1 MAWND
6 EADRLRQGPARRA
19 IDMAPVSQAIDEGV
33 DSYGDAAEAGGRRIA
48 SMTSTATRGSAPSP
62 QFEPAEFAINQRTGE
77 IALPNGEVIKANA
90 PLILQLA
97 TLQSEDGRP
106 LPTMSADKMES
117 LRQKGFRPYSQTAM
131 RTTVEGI
138 PTESAFWGEAIAAG
152 KGTLGLMAS
161 AVDAMIG
168 NDDPSNS
175 WSRAQEAYAESQTIG
190 EAKASQ
196 GRWYSGWDSFLSGL
210 GQTVGNI
217 GGTVVG
223 AVPVAAG
230 TAAAGAIS
238 GAGVGAIPGGA
249 FGAGLA
255 VSGFGAGFGE
265 QATEFYESA
274 VEAMGKMS
282 PDQLR
287 EESPI
292 YREILAENPDMD
304 HEEAVREIAIRG
316 ARVAG
321 ATGGA
326 IGAAEG
332 LVGGRLAAN
341 LLGRMGFSR
350 ALLGRGADAVEKS
363 PGRLAAAGRFAGR
376 AGVAGAASGA
386 SEMAESMLG
395 QSAGAQ
401 ATGIG
406 STDPMSYASADEFW
420 QGTLSG
426 ILLGGLGGRARRA
439 PGALET
445 GELQNSTTGSD
456 VAAGFQQSPDTNSAW
471 SQSAQVPDGALD
483 GPAALQRRGGINQF
497 TPSAPI
503 PRDPAT
509 QPAYERRGITDFAS
523 GQRQMVLDGEGQA
536 PVAPQ
541 GQQAPLAEPQQ
552 ADMLG
557 DVDPRQQ
564 DMLAPQAPPQ
574 AAQGGPVVDPAQQ
587 DLIPPVGPPTRPMG
601 LRDRRAAQEAQ
612 LAERAAA
619 SEQDPAALGGP
630 ESATLEQQILD
641 ADDAIQ
647 MVEEQIAARPAR
659 DPAKKHLRAEAKRLK
674 QLLKD
679 LEAQWVEVKQT
690 EGSQSGVSADVAVPQ
705 QVDAPEPANA
715 SNERTPDGRPVGV
728 APAPLVNPEPM
739 SEGEAQSRAQSQA
752 ERGGAP
758 ADAAAVQ
765 AAARQSEQQVSPST
779 PEPAQDL
786 AAQVEAMADP
796 ATDRDAVFVAEGNEA
811 AMPAQLPDGAIV
823 VKRRGIGTLITT
835 SNTKAQQFR
844 RAKKDADI
852 AKILG
857 YSEDKSAVIGNG
869 AEPVV
874 VQAQTPDGAVAAE
887 QIATP
892 AKKGAAAKAV
902 SKQARK
908 GARVVETTVAKA
920 QERRAAAKQAPKA
933 AAAVTV
939 SRERA
944 TKKAPAKK
952 PARKKAQD
960 DDRTPAKQE
969 TADAPPARSTPR
981 TPDPAP
987 APSATADTIERAATR
1002 KPRKVEIKG
1011 QTTALP
1017 TRLTT
1022 TTGRRG
1028 ASVDMRVEAIDELTL
1043 LQMTSALEGGKI
1055 PAADRAAVEEVL
1067 RDFDQLRTMV
1077 DASVKAAEARL
1088 QARYESEPDGGTMLR
1103 EYEQRQL
1110 EKENRGKAGEKGR
1123 RRTVAKDSPLYYLP
1137 LLRSETQDFMRRVR
1151 AEAKAEMGSY
1161 APAQSVL
1168 RQLVGAIRP
1177 EWAATMDNAA
1187 QGKRVAQTLAALT
1200 DAQLEEVI
1208 EGTHERVRDSVVAK
1222 QAVRGATEVAR
1233 AKRIA
1238 DGDASA
1244 ASDVAGD
1251 GNRFTSA
1258 READHRIDG
1267 VDATPMTHVTA
1278 HGALPKGVR
1287 DVVNSWVQ
1295 AFERGGNK
1303 FSAPVHVMSLADA
1316 MAAFPERF
1324 PGARVPNG
1332 KFLAITDAKGKPTS
1346 YVIAVDWQKFSSP
1359 EVATEILAH
1368 EFGHVVSLE
1377 VYARSDPRSRAAIDK
1392 AFSAWRER
1400 HRGKDM
1406 GSLLLS
1412 EMLPA
1417 ERRVFERQN
1426 ISPPEAYVTDFF
1438 EWSARN
1444 AAMYI
1449 MDPNRPLLGAVDR
1462 FLKKVADALRA
1473 IYAQITGVPSPDAS
1487 WAEALDRWAA
1497 GTMVVGRMPAI
1508 GPQSYNHDA
1517 FDGPSEPQAQATV
1530 NLIARQNTSTLGA
1543 LRGIMSGQT
1552 TVADVRAAT
1561 NETVDTVLKGQPRDW
1576 ARRLQFGLMT
1586 LRQLE
1591 RKFRDTPIGKHLTA
1605 WVRAQQL
1612 KAKTAN
1618 SMMEGA
1624 SRWMEQANM
1633 LDAKVRA
1640 TLERVMHDA
1649 THFNAHPE
1657 VPFNDPKNAHLSAAG
1672 LSARVIA
1679 VNEKRYNGVRDLYNA
1694 AVRADPKVAEVY
1706 AGLRDQFVGLRTTTL
1721 TKQKELVDDLNISQA
1736 AKDQLIARIDS
1747 ALGQIREGPYFPL
1760 MRFGRWIVK
1769 VQLPARVIGKDG
1781 TEAGEFFDS
1790 KSSAREA
1797 MRNQR
1802 ALNPGSRVSIEAVEG
1817 DPGKYLVR
1825 VYQSGVYFFE
1835 NEAQATAAQD
1845 QILADVK
1852 ANYEAMGVSY
1862 DEAAAA
1868 VESEDIDGATNTS
1881 IIGKPFIA
1889 ADDYN
1894 ANRQPPAQFMAEI
1907 HALLKDKA
1915 IDPELAAGIERLA
1928 AETLPENNYRQS
1940 LLPRQ
1945 NVFGASQHMLRAYA
1959 HRFQGAAHHYSTVE
1973 HGRVIS
1979 RAWEGMRKAARAE
1992 GFAQGD
1998 EVMNTLWS
2006 QQEALRARTKTG
2018 LFNTMSNVVTDASS
2032 LYSLGFS
2039 PAYVLM
2045 NSMQPWLVTAPVM
2058 AGYVSPS
2065 GKAVGMA
2072 KSARA
2077 LKDAYEG
2084 AAGFFTKRGINDFIN
2099 EGRALAGA
2107 KGTRPSLQETSREIL
2122 DTFAKTDDEKAMLR
2136 DLLERG
2142 TLDFAWLNSLEDAM
2156 RGGVAGQ
2163 KWANLQRLGM
2173 AFPQQIEAMNRVVT
2187 ALAAYRL
2194 AKSEKL
2200 TDGSFAALAEFA
2212 DDIVADTQLDYSR
2225 QNRPLAF
2232 NLPGLNVI
2240 LQFKLYMQGM
2250 YMLMARSGAQALARR
2265 PQRRE
2270 NETDE
2275 ALAGRVKA
2283 WQDARTQGRRTF
2295 AYMMAAH
2302 AGAAGAAGLGPVS
2315 SLAKLSLVAFA
2326 AMTGDEDDEW
2336 KSGDQLLRE
2345 MLTDLMGERAG
2356 HVAERGL
2363 PVLIGA
2369 DLSDRVGLP
2378 VLADDRF
2385 AQIRESDTATTRL
2398 DKWVLYS
2405 LGAPY
2410 SNARRILGGVGDAAN
2425 GDFAA
2430 AAKGLPAGVRAM
2442 ATSAR
2447 WAKEGVVDRN
2457 GDTFIGRDQLGWN
2470 DITLQ
2475 ALGVSPATTTR
2486 AYSERSEIKQT
2497 TAKILEDRKKL
2508 LQKDRTGKDVREE
2521 IRLFNATV
2529 PRPFRIDSEDRERS
2543 RTSKAAREK
2552 GEASKQE
2559 ASVRKMLDG

>member
-6 EADRLRQGPARRA
+6 ETDRLRQGPARRA
-19 IDMAPVSQAIDEGV
+19 IDMAPVGQAIDEGV
-33 DSYGDAAEAGGRRIA
+33 ESYGNAAAAGAQRLA
-48 SMTSTATRGSAPSP
+48 SVTTTATTSAPRSP
-62 QFEPAEFAINQRTGE
+62 AFEPSEFAINQRTGE

-106 LPTMSADKMES
+106 LPTMTADVMES

-210 GQTVGNI
+210 GQTTGNI
-217 GGTVVG
+217 AGNVIGAIPLAVG
-223 AVPVAAG
+223 AAGVGAA
-230 TAAAGAIS
+230 T

-265 QATEFYESA
+265 QATEFYDSA
-274 VEAMGKMS
+274 IEAMGKMS

-287 EESPI
+287 EESPL

-304 HEEAVREIAIRG
+304 HDTAVREVAIRG
-316 ARVAG
+316 ARAAG

-350 ALLGRGADAVEKS
+350 ALLGRGADAVEKT
-363 PGRLAAAGRFAGR
+363 PGRLASAGRFAGR
-376 AGVAGAASGA
+376 AAAAGAASGT
-386 SEMAESMLG
+386 SEIAESMLG

-406 STDPMSYASADEFW
+406 DTDPMSYANADEFW

-426 ILLGGLGGRARRA
+426 IVLGGFGGRARRA
-439 PGALET
+439 PGALDVDGIT
-445 GELQNSTTGSD
+445 NSTTGSD
-456 VAAGFQQSPDTNSAW
+456 VAAGFQQSPDTNSSW
-471 SQSAQVPDGALD
+471 SQPQQVPEDMLS

-497 TPSAPI
+497 TPSAPV
-503 PRDPAT
+503 PGDPAS
-509 QPAYERRGITDFAS
+509 QPAYLRNGVTDFS
-523 GQRQMVLDGEGQA
+523 TGQRQMVLDGEGQA
-536 PVAPQ
+536 PIAPPV
-541 GQQAPLAEPQQ
+541 QQAPLAEPQQ

-557 DVDPRQQ
+557 GVDPRQQ
-564 DMLAPQAPPQ
+564 DMLAPQAPPP
-574 AAQGGPVVDPAQQ
+574 AAQGPAVDPAQQ
-587 DLIPPVGPPTRPMG
+587 DLIAPVGPPTRPQG

-612 LAERAAA
+612 AAERAAA
-619 SEQDPAALGGP
+619 SEQSPAALEGP
-630 ESATLEQQILD
+630 QSAALEQQIFE
-641 ADDAIQ
+641 ADDALQ
-647 MVEEQIAARPAR
+647 MVEDQIASRPAR
-659 DPAKKHLRAEAKRLK
+659 DPRKKPLRAEAKRLK
-674 QLLKD
+674 ALLKE
-679 LEAQWVEVKQT
+679 LEAQWVTVKEA

-715 SNERTPDGRPVGV
+715 SAERTPDGRPVGV

-739 SEGEAQSRAQSQA
+739 SPGEAQSRAQTQA

-758 ADAAAVQ
+758 ADVAAVQ

-779 PEPAQDL
+779 PEPAADI
-786 AAQVEAMADP
+786 AAQVDAMADP

-823 VKRRGIGTLITT
+823 VKRRGVGTLITT
-835 SNTKAQQFR
+835 SNQTAQQFR

-857 YSEDKSAVIGNG
+857 YSENKAEVIGAG
-869 AEPVV
+869 TEPVV
-874 VQAQTPDGAVAAE
+874 VQAQTPSGAVAAE

-902 SKQARK
+902 SKQAGK

-933 AAAVTV
+933 AAAAAT
-939 SRERA
+939 SRERS
-944 TKKAPAKK
+944 TKKAPTKKPLRKK
-952 PARKKAQD
+952 PAD

-1002 KPRKVEIKG
+1002 KPQKVEIRG
-1011 QTTALP
+1011 QLTKLP

-1022 TTGRRG
+1022 VTGRRG
-1028 ASVDMRVEAIDELTL
+1028 DSVDMRVEALDELTL
-1043 LQMTSALEGGKI
+1043 LQMTSALEGGTV
-1055 PAADRAAVEEVL
+1055 PAADRPAVEQVL
-1067 RDFDQLRTMV
+1067 RDFEQLRTMI
-1077 DASVKAAEARL
+1077 DASVKSAEERL

-1103 EYEQRQL
+1103 EHEQRQL

-1137 LLRSETQDFMRRVR
+1137 LLRSETKDFMQRVR
-1151 AEAKAEMGSY
+1151 AEAKAEVASY

-1177 EWAATMDNAA
+1177 EWAAAMDNAA

-1208 EGTHERVRDSVVAK
+1208 DGTHERVRDSVVAK

-1244 ASDVAGD
+1244 VSGVAGD
-1251 GNRFTSA
+1251 GNRFQSA

-1278 HGALPKGVR
+1278 HGTLPKGVR

-1324 PGARVPNG
+1324 PGTRTPNG
-1332 KFLAITDAKGKPTS
+1332 KFIAITDAKGKPTA
-1346 YVIAVDWQKFSSP
+1346 YVIAVDWQKFTSP

-1377 VYARSDPRSRAAIDK
+1377 VYARSDPRSQQAINK
-1392 AFSAWRER
+1392 AFTAWRER

-1417 ERRVFERQN
+1417 ERRLFERSN

-1444 AAMYI
+1444 AAMYV

-1473 IYAQITGVPSPDAS
+1473 IYAQVTGVPQPDAA
-1487 WAEALDRWAA
+1487 WAEALDRWMA
-1497 GTMVVGRMPAI
+1497 GTMTVGRMPAI
-1508 GPQSYNHDA
+1508 GDQNYNHDA
-1517 FDGPSEPQAQATV
+1517 FDGPAEPKAQATV
-1530 NLIARQNTSTLGA
+1530 NLIARQNTSTLGT
-1543 LRGIMSGQT
+1543 LRGLMSGQT
-1552 TVADVRAAT
+1552 TMADVRSAT

-1576 ARRLQFGLMT
+1576 VRRLQFGLMT

-1591 RKFRDTPIGKHLTA
+1591 RKFRDSPIGTHLTA

-1618 SMMEGA
+1618 AMMEGA

-1672 LSARVIA
+1672 LSQRVITI
-1679 VNEKRYNGVRDLYNA
+1679 NEKRYNGVRDLYNA
-1694 AVRADPKVAEVY
+1694 AVAADPKVAEVY

-1721 TKQKELVDDLNISQA
+1721 NKQKELVDDLNISEA
-1736 AKDQLIARIDS
+1736 AKKQLIERIDL
-1747 ALGQIREGPYFPL
+1747 ALKQQREGPYFPL

-1769 VQLPARVIGKDG
+1769 VQLPALAVGEGG
-1781 TEAGEFFDS
+1781 TEGGAYFTS
-1790 KSSAREA
+1790 KAAAREE

-1802 ALNPGSRVSIEAVEG
+1802 ALNPGSRVSIEAVAG

-1825 VYQSGVYFFE
+1825 VYQSGVYFYE
-1835 NEAQATAAQD
+1835 SEAQATAAQD

-1852 ANYEAMGVSY
+1852 SNYEAMGVSY
-1862 DEAAAA
+1862 DDAAAA
-1868 VESEDIDGATNTS
+1868 IESEDIDGATNTS

-1945 NVFGASQHMLRAYA
+1945 NVFGASQHMLSAYA
-1959 HRFQGAAHHYSTVE
+1959 HRLQGAAHHYSTVE
-1973 HGRVIS
+1973 HGRVVS

-1998 EVMNTLWS
+1998 EVMNTLWA
-2006 QQEALRARTKTG
+2006 QQEALRARTKSS
-2018 LFNTMSNVVTDASS
+2018 LFNTISNIVTDASA
-2032 LYSLGFS
+2032 LFSLGFS

-2045 NSMQPWLVTAPVM
+2045 GAMQPWLVTAPVM
-2058 AGYVSPS
+2058 AGYVNPA
-2065 GKAVGMA
+2065 GKAVGMT
-2072 KSARA
+2072 KSVRY
-2077 LKDAYEG
+2077 LKEAYEG
-2084 AAGFFTKRGINDFIN
+2084 ALPFFTKRGLNDFIN
-2099 EGRALAGA
+2099 ESRALAGA

-2194 AKSEKL
+2194 AKDEKL

-2240 LQFKLYMQGM
+2240 LQFKIFIQGM
-2250 YMLMARSGAQALARR
+2250 YMLMARNAAQALARR

-2275 ALAGRVKA
+2275 ALAKRTKA

-2295 AYMMAAH
+2295 AYMMLAH
-2302 AGAAGAAGLGPVS
+2302 AGAAGAAGLGPVA
-2315 SLAKLSLVAFA
+2315 SLAKLGLVAFA
-2326 AMTGDEDDEW
+2326 AMTPDDDDDW

-2345 MLTDLMGERAG
+2345 MLTDLFGERAG
-2356 HVAERGL
+2356 HIAERGL

-2369 DLSDRVGLP
+2369 DFSDRVGLP
-2378 VLADDRF
+2378 ILADDRF
-2385 AQIRESDTATTRL
+2385 AQIRESDTAGTQM

-2410 SNARRILGGVGDAAN
+2410 SNAKRIVSGISDAAN

-2457 GDTFIGRDQLGWN
+2457 GDTFIARDQLGWA
-2470 DITLQ
+2470 DIGMQ

-2486 AYSERSEIKQT
+2486 AYSERTEVKQT

-2508 LQKDRTGKDVREE
+2508 LQADRTGEDVREKV
-2521 IRLFNATV
+2521 RAFNATV

-2543 RTSKAAREK
+2543 RTSKAARER

-2559 ASVRKMLDG
+2559 AAVRKMLEG